1 MCGIAGIVGSKDR
14 TYLER
19 VNLMT
24 DSMSHRGPDGSGSV
38 IDAEHGFALG
48 HRRLAILD
56 LSEAAAQPI
65 RSDCGRY
72 LLSFN
77 GEIYNYRQ
85 LVKKYNIDC
94 KSSGDTELL
103 LRLLVSH
110 GQGILGELNGMFAF
124 AFMDIEESEVL
135 LARDHLGIKP
145 LLYLLDEDTLHFASE
160 MRAFHNLKLGLTEDR
175 SAIRQFL
182 ELGFFPKESTIFHEI
197 RKLLPGHYMKFS
209 PGQSIETLSYLQQES
224 SYLTDHDDFID
235 PEQGFE
241 DIFENAVRDRLI
253 SDRPTGVFLSGGT
266 DSSLVAAFARRII
279 GNELETYSIKVNG
292 AVYDESAYAQ
302 SVATHLDTRHHTIEV
317 DQQEMKDGL
326 LKRLDG
332 LDEPFGDSSY
342 LPFHLLSE
350 RAVESITV
358 ALSGDGADELF
369 QGYGVYRWASRLYRI
384 PKLLHPLL
392 KSGLKTFPPSRN
404 KEHWR
409 YFEGS
414 NGHRRFQQLFS
425 SEQNNFRW
433 PEIQILCPEVGA
445 SSDEEV
451 TYTVSDLDSGRHP
464 REIMASLDLRNYLV
478 DDLLS
483 KVDRASMAN
492 SLEVRVPFLDRRLV
506 EFSQKLPL
514 EWKVKEKESKYLLK
528 KVLEKSIPAELVYRK
543 KWGFSIPL
551 HRWLKE
557 DFAFL
562 CEDAKTSARKNRIES
577 LNGEEVCQWIDA
589 YLNGKDAFYQRAW
602 LLVQLYRWAEN
613 HHLP

>member
-1 MCGIAGIVGSKDR
+1 
-14 TYLER
+14 
-19 VNLMT
+19 
-24 DSMSHRGPDGSGSV
+24 
-38 IDAEHGFALG
+38 
-48 HRRLAILD
+48 
-56 LSEAAAQPI
+56 
-65 RSDCGRY
+65 
-72 LLSFN
+72 
-77 GEIYNYRQ
+77 
-85 LVKKYNIDC
+85 
-94 KSSGDTELL
+94 
-103 LRLLVSH
+103 
-110 GQGILGELNGMFAF
+110 
-124 AFMDIEESEVL
+124 
-135 LARDHLGIKP
+135 
-145 LLYLLDEDTLHFASE
+145 
-160 MRAFHNLKLGLTEDR
+160 
-175 SAIRQFL
+175 
-182 ELGFFPKESTIFHEI
+182 
-197 RKLLPGHYMKFS
+197 
-209 PGQSIETLSYLQQES
+209 
-224 SYLTDHDDFID
+224 
-235 PEQGFE
+235 
-241 DIFENAVRDRLI
+241 
-253 SDRPTGVFLSGGT
+253 
-266 DSSLVAAFARRII
+266 
-279 GNELETYSIKVNG
+279 
-292 AVYDESAYAQ
+292 
-302 SVATHLDTRHHTIEV
+302 
-317 DQQEMKDGL
+317 

-369 QGYGVYRWASRLYRI
+369 QGYGVYRWVSRLNRI

-414 NGHRRFQQLFS
+414 TGHRRFQQLFS

-445 SSDEEV
+445 SADEEV
-451 TYTVSDLDSGRHP
+451 TYAVSDLDSGRHP